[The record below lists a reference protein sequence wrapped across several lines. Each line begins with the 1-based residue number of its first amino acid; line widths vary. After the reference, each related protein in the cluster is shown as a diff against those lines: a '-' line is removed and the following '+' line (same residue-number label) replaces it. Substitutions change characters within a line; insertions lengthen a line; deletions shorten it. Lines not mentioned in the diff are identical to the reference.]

1 MNKLL
6 CFGRVKKILIL
17 FERKN
22 TFANLKI
29 IAFRYNILNEKV
41 LKIIQI
47 ISVLE
52 NWAAPALQE
61 TYDNSGLQTGL
72 DSDDC
77 TGVLVALDFSEA
89 VLEEAV
95 RLNCNLV
102 VAHHPLIFKPIK
114 SLAGN
119 SLPVRMLRFAIKH
132 NLALYALH
140 TNLDN
145 VISGVNRQFAL
156 RLGLLPD
163 TLKVLEP
170 VTKKLVKLQT
180 YVPVDYLEKVQEALF
195 AAGAGS
201 IGNYAECSFR
211 AAGTGTFRPKEN
223 ANPFIGTAGGK
234 REQADEYKLE
244 VILPEWQQKPV
255 LQALLQAHPYEEV
268 AYEWVPTLN
277 ALQDAGSG
285 LIGMLP
291 KPLPAADF
299 LQLVA
304 VNLATP
310 CIKHSPLPDSPI
322 QTVALCGGAGAFLI
336 DKAIQQGAQAYITAD
351 LKYHDFFLPD
361 GRLLLAD
368 IGHAES
374 EIATVQLITEYI
386 KGNFPT
392 FAVLKSQVNTN
403 PVRYFTGN
411 KQ

>member
-1 MNKLL
+1 MKI
-6 CFGRVKKILIL
+6 KKIL
-17 FERKN
+17 
-22 TFANLKI
+22 
-29 IAFRYNILNEKV
+29 
-41 LKIIQI
+41 
-47 ISVLE
+47 SVLE

-61 TYDNSGLQTGL
+61 TFDNSGLQTGL

-119 SLPVRMLRFAIKH
+119 SLQVRMLRFAIQH

-195 AAGAGS
+195 AAGAGN

-223 ANPFIGTAGGK
+223 TNPFIGTAGGK
-234 REQADEYKLE
+234 REQAGEYKLE
-244 VILPEWQQKPV
+244 VILPEWQQKSV
-255 LQALLQAHPYEEV
+255 LQALLHAHPYEEV
-268 AYEWVPTLN
+268 AYEWIPTLN

-285 LIGMLP
+285 LIGDLP
-291 KPLPAADF
+291 KPLPANEF
-299 LQLVA
+299 LQLLA
-304 VNLATP
+304 VNLGTP
-310 CIKHSPLPDSPI
+310 FIKHSPLPDAPI
-322 QTVALCGGAGAFLI
+322 HKVALCGGAGAFLI

-392 FAVLKSQVNTN
+392 FAVQKSQIDIN
-403 PVRYFTGN
+403 PVRYFTGSN
-411 KQ
+411 S